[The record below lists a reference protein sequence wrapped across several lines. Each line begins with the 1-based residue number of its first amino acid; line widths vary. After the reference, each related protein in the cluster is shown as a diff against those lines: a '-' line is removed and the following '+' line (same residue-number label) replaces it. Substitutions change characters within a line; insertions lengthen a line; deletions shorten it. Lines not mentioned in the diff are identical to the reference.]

1 MMFKVIFP
9 SYFSKLCFQVNYYRI
24 ESPNSSKRFSFLK
37 SPPALERHHWHFPHL
52 VRSNLTLRYCQ
63 DADAEDGSNI
73 MRVISIKNYSP
84 RARII
89 IQVLAHH
96 NKAHLLN
103 IPSWSAAM
111 GDAVICL
118 AELKLGFIA
127 QVKTVKCLL
136 WPQIGPKLDQFKP
149 GPKTG
154 PVLAGTE
161 NWTEN
166 WTSPNLNLK
175 LDQKLDDPK
184 PEPKTGP
191 RTGPK
196 TGPVL
201 AWTENWTE
209 KLDQPKPEPKTGPTR
224 H

>member
-1 MMFKVIFP
+1 MICRASKWKRLMAVSFWPTSEEPLNETNQTKLIF
-9 SYFSKLCFQVNYYRI
+9 
-24 ESPNSSKRFSFLK
+24 
-37 SPPALERHHWHFPHL
+37 
-52 VRSNLTLRYCQ
+52 RYCQ

-127 QVKTVKCLL
+127 QVNNSFIK
-136 WPQIGPKLDQFKP
+136 IKL
-149 GPKTG
+149 
-154 PVLAGTE
+154 
-161 NWTEN
+161 
-166 WTSPNLNLK
+166 
-175 LDQKLDDPK
+175 
-184 PEPKTGP
+184 
-191 RTGPK
+191 
-196 TGPVL
+196 
-201 AWTENWTE
+201 
-209 KLDQPKPEPKTGPTR
+209 
-224 H
+224 

>member
-1 MMFKVIFP
+1 MPTLNALILSDVTIF
-9 SYFSKLCFQVNYYRI
+9 F
-24 ESPNSSKRFSFLK
+24 
-37 SPPALERHHWHFPHL
+37 
-52 VRSNLTLRYCQ
+52 RYCQ

-127 QVKTVKCLL
+127 QVKSNAF
-136 WPQIGPKLDQFKP
+136 PKDI
-149 GPKTG
+149 
-154 PVLAGTE
+154 
-161 NWTEN
+161 
-166 WTSPNLNLK
+166 K
-175 LDQKLDDPK
+175 LPAVPK
-184 PEPKTGP
+184 P
-191 RTGPK
+191 
-196 TGPVL
+196 
-201 AWTENWTE
+201 
-209 KLDQPKPEPKTGPTR
+209 
-224 H
+224 

>member
-1 MMFKVIFP
+1 
-9 SYFSKLCFQVNYYRI
+9 
-24 ESPNSSKRFSFLK
+24 
-37 SPPALERHHWHFPHL
+37 
-52 VRSNLTLRYCQ
+52 
-63 DADAEDGSNI
+63 

-127 QVKTVKCLL
+127 QVKILPENPNYDLL
-136 WPQIGPKLDQFKP
+136 DPKLDQ
-149 GPKTG
+149 
-154 PVLAGTE
+154 L
-161 NWTEN
+161 
-166 WTSPNLNLK
+166 
-175 LDQKLDDPK
+175 K

-191 RTGPK
+191 IG
-196 TGPVL
+196 
-201 AWTENWTE
+201 
-209 KLDQPKPEPKTGPTR
+209 

>member
-1 MMFKVIFP
+1 MQPLNALF
-9 SYFSKLCFQVNYYRI
+9 FSKVTIIF
-24 ESPNSSKRFSFLK
+24 
-37 SPPALERHHWHFPHL
+37 
-52 VRSNLTLRYCQ
+52 RYCQ

-127 QVKTVKCLL
+127 QVKSNASPTDM
-136 WPQIGPKLDQFKP
+136 KLP
-149 GPKTG
+149 M
-154 PVLAGTE
+154 
-161 NWTEN
+161 
-166 WTSPNLNLK
+166 
-175 LDQKLDDPK
+175 
-184 PEPKTGP
+184 
-191 RTGPK
+191 
-196 TGPVL
+196 
-201 AWTENWTE
+201 E
-209 KLDQPKPEPKTGPTR
+209 KLT
-224 H
+224 

>member
-1 MMFKVIFP
+1 MVGRNLIF
-9 SYFSKLCFQVNYYRI
+9 
-24 ESPNSSKRFSFLK
+24 
-37 SPPALERHHWHFPHL
+37 
-52 VRSNLTLRYCQ
+52 RYCQ

-127 QVKTVKCLL
+127 QVKIF
-136 WPQIGPKLDQFKP
+136 P
-149 GPKTG
+149 
-154 PVLAGTE
+154 
-161 NWTEN
+161 
-166 WTSPNLNLK
+166 
-175 LDQKLDDPK
+175 
-184 PEPKTGP
+184 
-191 RTGPK
+191 
-196 TGPVL
+196 
-201 AWTENWTE
+201 
-209 KLDQPKPEPKTGPTR
+209 
-224 H
+224 

>member
-1 MMFKVIFP
+1 M
-9 SYFSKLCFQVNYYRI
+9 LRI
-24 ESPNSSKRFSFLK
+24 KPKF
-37 SPPALERHHWHFPHL
+37 
-52 VRSNLTLRYCQ
+52 RYCQ

-127 QVKTVKCLL
+127 QVRPHL
-136 WPQIGPKLDQFKP
+136 
-149 GPKTG
+149 
-154 PVLAGTE
+154 
-161 NWTEN
+161 
-166 WTSPNLNLK
+166 SPFSWCS
-175 LDQKLDDPK
+175 PA
-184 PEPKTGP
+184 
-191 RTGPK
+191 
-196 TGPVL
+196 VF
-201 AWTENWTE
+201 
-209 KLDQPKPEPKTGPTR
+209 
-224 H
+224 

>member
-1 MMFKVIFP
+1 MICWRVF
-9 SYFSKLCFQVNYYRI
+9 Y
-24 ESPNSSKRFSFLK
+24 
-37 SPPALERHHWHFPHL
+37 
-52 VRSNLTLRYCQ
+52 RYCQ

-127 QVKTVKCLL
+127 QVNWWFSRVIQFNPLSRVWLQVSRRWWRICSQWDRQLKSRRTRGKSIIWLVSVLKCILKSY
-136 WPQIGPKLDQFKP
+136 PIPSRVYHFQGE
-149 GPKTG
+149 
-154 PVLAGTE
+154 VLFNIMNINSRLECVSCAIVD
-161 NWTEN
+161 
-166 WTSPNLNLK
+166 LIYC
-175 LDQKLDDPK
+175 
-184 PEPKTGP
+184 
-191 RTGPK
+191 
-196 TGPVL
+196 
-201 AWTENWTE
+201 
-209 KLDQPKPEPKTGPTR
+209 
-224 H
+224 